1 MVPTAI
7 ITEAIETAAKAK
19 QLAEA
24 KDSWGVGSILYS
36 SWGYEQTNIEFYKV
50 TKRTKATVTIV
61 RLSEDIVEHNPE
73 YMSGYTSAG
82 EEVVGEPIK
91 SKRISNRGTDYES
104 IKLSDYKRA
113 YPWDGKPKYFSYYG

>member
-1 MVPTAI
+1 MVPTAM

-50 TKRTKATVTIV
+50 IKRTKSTVTIV
-61 RLSEDIVEHNPE
+61 RLSEDIVEHNPQ

-91 SKRISNRGTDYES
+91 SKRITSRGGYES

-113 YPWDGKPKYFSYYG
+113 YPWDGTRKYFSYYG